1 MISSEIMPKTTAIFK
16 IFACSVLALSVLDLK
31 CRKTHRMADETDTY
45 NNAPGDNF
53 PFIVMNKGC

>member
-1 MISSEIMPKTTAIFK
+1 
-16 IFACSVLALSVLDLK
+16 
-31 CRKTHRMADETDTY
+31 MADETDTY